1 MSTKIITQDIMT
13 QKVIVANIHNKPS
26 QLLEF
31 FTEYKVQH
39 LPVTENDALI
49 GIVSINDI
57 LRFIKENFQN
67 DASINLNQLD
77 EKFELG
83 DIMTK
88 NPVTVTPNTSL
99 NDLLKVLGDGK
110 FQALP
115 VVEDGKIKGIVT
127 NKDLVRVYDWEKNHT
142 EGVYSS
148 GSPGSGV

>member
-1 MSTKIITQDIMT
+1 MSTKIKTQDIMT

-26 QLLEF
+26 QLLAF

-39 LPVTENDALI
+39 LPVTENDTLI
-49 GIVSINDI
+49 GIVSINDM
-57 LRFIKENFQN
+57 LRFIKNHLQN
-67 DASINLNQLD
+67 DASFNSNQLD

-88 NPVTVTPNTSL
+88 NPVTVTPETSL
-99 NDLLKVLGDGK
+99 EDLLKILGDGQ

-142 EGVYSS
+142 EGVYSNS
-148 GSPGSGV
+148 TPGSGV

>member
-1 MSTKIITQDIMT
+1 MSTKIKTQDIMT

-39 LPVTENDALI
+39 LPVTENDTLI
-49 GIVSINDI
+49 GIVSINDM
-57 LRFIKENFQN
+57 LRFIKNHLQN
-67 DASINLNQLD
+67 DASFNSNQLD

-88 NPVTVTPNTSL
+88 NPVTVTPETSL
-99 NDLLKVLGDGK
+99 EDLLKILGDGQ

-142 EGVYSS
+142 EGIYSTS
-148 GSPGSGV
+148 SPGSGI